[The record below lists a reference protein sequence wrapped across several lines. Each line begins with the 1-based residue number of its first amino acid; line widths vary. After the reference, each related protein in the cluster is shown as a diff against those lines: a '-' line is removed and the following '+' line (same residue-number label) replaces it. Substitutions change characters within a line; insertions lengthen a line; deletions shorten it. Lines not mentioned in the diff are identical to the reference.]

1 MVKASR
7 KGDLERI
14 KQLLDCGIDV
24 NASNKRNEYPL
35 IEALIPG
42 HLEAV
47 KLLLDAG
54 ANPNSA
60 LECASRKGD
69 REIVEILLKAGGDA
83 NMNIHGLTPLL
94 GAVCYCNLEVVELL
108 LDHGADINA
117 KLSGSAHG
125 NALSAAMDPERI
137 DMAKLLLKR
146 GADVNAEGTCYGSV
160 LQTAIYRNNI
170 EMVKILLSDKG
181 VDVNAKAGPIGNA
194 LDVAYK
200 QKNNKIIKILSN
212 HGAKSTPMLLEESL
226 NEITSNEETSEGFSG
241 EDISEEESSAET
253 ISNEQSLRE
262 DTRDEESLN
271 KEITEEFTLKAEK
284 QDEDTWGDDTMKQVT
299 WEGRASVSGENVQEE
314 EVPKEQIDIAS
325 DKTPLMWAY
334 EHHNLDEVRRLLSGH
349 TDDTSQTT
357 LGEIALI
364 LAIPK
369 IPQILDKEI
378 KEILLKLLCQII
390 NVVTKMP

>member
-1 MVKASR
+1 MHW
-7 KGDLERI
+7 
-14 KQLLDCGIDV
+14 GIDV
-24 NASNKRNEYPL
+24 NASNKNNKYPL

-47 KLLLDAG
+47 KLLLDVG

-60 LECASRKGD
+60 LMCASRKSN
-69 REIVEILLKAGGDA
+69 REMVESLLNAGGDA

-117 KLSGSAHG
+117 KLSGSAHE

-137 DMAKLLLKR
+137 DIAKLLLKR
-146 GADVNAEGTCYGSV
+146 GADVNVEGTCYGSV
-160 LQTAIYRNNI
+160 LQNAIYRNNI
-170 EMVKILLSDKG
+170 EMVKILVSDKG
-181 VDVNAKAGPIGNA
+181 VDVNVKAGPIGNA

-226 NEITSNEETSEGFSG
+226 NEITSNEETSEGFSE
-241 EDISEEESSAET
+241 EDSSEDESSAVT
-253 ISNEQSLRE
+253 ISDEQSLRE
-262 DTRDEESLN
+262 DTGDKESLN
-271 KEITEEFTLKAEK
+271 QEITEEVTLEAEK
-284 QDEDTWGDDTMKQVT
+284 RDEDTWGDDTMKQVT
-299 WEGRASVSGENVQEE
+299 WEGRASVSEENVQEE
-314 EVPKEQIDIAS
+314 EVPNEEIDIAS
-325 DKTPLMWAY
+325 DKTPLMWTY
-334 EHHNLDEVRRLLSGH
+334 EHHNLDEVRRFLSGH
-349 TDDTSQTT
+349 IGDTSQTT
-357 LGEIALI
+357 LGETALI

-378 KEILLKLLCQII
+378 REILKLLCQITNI
-390 NVVTKMP
+390 VTKML